1 MLEDTIIAIST
12 PPGFG
17 GLGIVRISGKNAL
30 AVAGRIFLSKGRTGK
45 TVPAGRAILGAL
57 LDPEE
62 QGRLDEAVLTY
73 FKAPRSYTREDVVE
87 LSCHGSPAVLDAV
100 LRLGVKAG
108 ARLAGPGEFTLRAY
122 LNGRLDM
129 IQAEAVNDLIRS
141 VSLTQARVSAGQLEG
156 GLSRRIQRL
165 RGKLISVLSQ
175 VEAGLEF
182 PEEGLR
188 TGAAGHRRSLASLA
202 GEVERLVA
210 GYEAGRALGE
220 GVTLAITGRTNVG
233 KSTLFNAL
241 LEEDRAIVTPFPGTT
256 RDFLRENLVI
266 DDVVL
271 HLVDMAGLGRPAHPV
286 ERTGIARGQKIAREA
301 DGLLLVLDASRR
313 SGPEDERLIRKYRG
327 KKLIVVLNKTDL
339 PRRIDKRRV
348 AVLAPGAPLV
358 EVSALKGRNID
369 LLRREVRRVFVPRIG
384 KEDDIILHVRQK
396 DLLRAMLDA
405 LRRADGHLARGGAE
419 ELAAEELRGALPLVG
434 ELTGEIRVEE
444 VIADIFGRFCVGK

>member
-17 GLGIVRISGKNAL
+17 GLGVVRISGKKAL
-30 AVAGRIFLSKGRTGK
+30 PVAGRIFRAKGRTGK
-45 TVPAGRAILGAL
+45 AIPAGRAILGAV
-57 LDPEE
+57 LDPE
-62 QGRLDEAVLTY
+62 GRRSLDEAVLTY

-129 IQAEAVNDLIRS
+129 LQAEAVNDLIRS
-141 VSLTQARVSAGQLEG
+141 VSLTRARVSAGQLAG

-188 TGAAGHRRSLASLA
+188 TGVAGHRRSLASLA

-210 GYEAGRALGE
+210 GYEVGRALGE

-256 RDFLRENLVI
+256 RDFLREKLVI

-286 ERTGIARGQKIAREA
+286 ERTGMARGRRIAREA
-301 DGLLLVLDASRR
+301 DGLLVVLDASRQ
-313 SGPEDERLIRKYRG
+313 SGPEDERLIRKYRE
-327 KKLIVVLNKTDL
+327 KKMIIVLNKTDL
-339 PRRIDKRRV
+339 ARRIDKRRV
-348 AVLAPGAPLV
+348 AGLAPGAPLV

-369 LLRREVRRVFVPRIG
+369 LLRRVIRRVFVPRIG
-384 KEDDIILHVRQK
+384 KEDDLILHARQK

-405 LRRADGHLARGGAE
+405 LRRADGRLARGGAE
-419 ELAAEELRGALPLVG
+419 ELAAEELRGALPLIG
-434 ELTGEIRVEE
+434 ELTGEVRVEE